1 MLSFPFCRSQRK
13 MSSENLKRSGSL
25 ESPQTLAKVPKIE
38 NDQANNEE
46 NINEKIENPKNN
58 DVLVK
63 KIDNIV
69 KQVERYKFSNQ
80 EAIGN
85 LSSKLDKALNILKEN
100 SADTCPKFPIF
111 NPKVANVMI
120 CCWESFFNMED
131 LMTNYGAI
139 GKNITSTILSYLD
152 FESMV
157 AARMVSKTC
166 YAFIEKERGLW
177 INLMKKGFQDSRLK
191 SSHLSQSAPLS
202 LLEWGILC
210 YKIIEKNGKV
220 ADIVT
225 FISTFRENNI
235 DNRTWSENYLYHRT
249 WPEQHTNYFRSS
261 TETMVHFKQQKDT
274 NLWQTLNFVKILAK
288 YGVLD
293 DSMGFGLVLTKK

>member
-1 MLSFPFCRSQRK
+1 
-13 MSSENLKRSGSL
+13 MSCENLKRRGSL
-25 ESPQTLAKVPKIE
+25 ESPQSQAKVPKID
-38 NDQANNEE
+38 NDQVKNEE
-46 NINEKIENPKNN
+46 NIKKKIENPKIN
-58 DVLVK
+58 DVLVE

-85 LSSKLDKALNILKEN
+85 LSYKLDKALSILKEN
-100 SADTCPKFPIF
+100 SADTCPKFRVF

-120 CCWESFFNMED
+120 CCYETFFNMEG

-139 GKNITSTILSYLD
+139 GKNITSNILSSLD
-152 FESMV
+152 FKSMV
-157 AARMVSKTC
+157 AARMVSKTW

-177 INLMKKGFQDSRLK
+177 AKLMTKCFEEVKKKNVQL
-191 SSHLSQSAPLS
+191 SSSAPLGLQDWI
-202 LLEWGILC
+202 LLYC
-210 YKIIEKNGKV
+210 KIIQKNGKV

-225 FISTFRENNI
+225 FISTFRESHLN
-235 DNRTWSENYLYHRT
+235 NRTWSEKCEYERNWSH
-249 WPEQHTNYFRSS
+249 QSTNYYYRSS
-261 TETMVHFKQQKDT
+261 TETMIHFKQQKDT

-293 DSMGFGLVLTKK
+293 DSMGFGLVLTKRSQ

>member
-1 MLSFPFCRSQRK
+1 
-13 MSSENLKRSGSL
+13 MSSENLKRSGSW
-25 ESPQTLAKVPKIE
+25 ECPQTLAKVPKIE
-38 NDQANNEE
+38 NDQVNNEE
-46 NINEKIENPKNN
+46 NIEDNINEKVESPKIN
-58 DVLVK
+58 DVLMK

-85 LSSKLDKALNILKEN
+85 LNSKLDKALNILKEN
-100 SADTCPKFPIF
+100 SADTCPKFRIF

-120 CCWESFFNMED
+120 CCWERFFNVED

-139 GKNITSTILSYLD
+139 GKNITSTILSSLD
-152 FESMV
+152 FKSMV
-157 AARMVSKTC
+157 AARMVSKTW

-177 INLMKKGFQDSRLK
+177 ANLMTKCFIEVKLK
-191 SSHLSQSAPLS
+191 NLQLSSSAPLS
-202 LLEWGILC
+202 LPDWARLMF
-210 YKIIEKNGKV
+210 KVIEKNGKV

-225 FISTFRENNI
+225 FISTFREQNLN
-235 DNRTWSENYLYHRT
+235 NRTWSEKCEYERT
-249 WPEQHTNYFRSS
+249 WSHQSTNYYHSS
-261 TETMVHFKQQKDT
+261 TDSMIHFKQQKDT

-293 DSMGFGLVLTKK
+293 DSMGFGLVLTKRSQ